1 MIEVEFR
8 ARFSQGEHERLKTFL
23 DEHAE
28 CLGPDDK
35 RCIYYIFHDRLLKIV
50 HNISKHDA
58 KVSLKMNRL
67 GEGSAFRETEVYF
80 QEKDFDAMKELF
92 NHLDLGATIAE
103 EGQQRINYIY
113 KGCEIALKYGKTWG
127 YHLEIEKMIP
137 DSSMQEQA
145 EKDIRS
151 VTDEL
156 GIQIMTEEEIANF
169 LKEFEKA
176 L

>member
-1 MIEVEFR
+1 MIEVELR
-8 ARFSQGEHERLKTFL
+8 ARFSKEEYDRLKIFL

-35 RCIYYIFHDRLLKIV
+35 RCIYYIFQDRLLKIV
-50 HNISKHDA
+50 HNISKQDA

-67 GEGSAFRETEVYF
+67 GEGSAFKEIEVHF
-80 QEKDFDAMKELF
+80 QEKDIQSMKNLFD
-92 NHLDLGATIAE
+92 HLDLNAKIAE
-103 EGQQRINYIY
+103 ESQQRINYAY

-137 DSSMQEQA
+137 DSSLQEQA
-145 EKDIRS
+145 EKEIRS
-151 VTDEL
+151 VADEL
-156 GIQIMTEEEIANF
+156 GIVLMTEKEIADF
-169 LKEFEKA
+169 LKEFEER